1 MSNVVFGEGTRITDD
16 GFFDELQLSSNENLE
31 VRLVVLNVLIVF
43 KMFNATDL

>member
-1 MSNVVFGEGTRITDD
+1 MISERSYEFTDD
-16 GFFDELQLSSNENLE
+16 GFFDELQWSSNKNLE